1 MTTTTYSIH
10 RAYDHS
16 IAATFGI
23 DDDMAKAAISIAEA
37 DYAAHGDKTIR
48 YYLHNGRGVVAAFMT
63 RQGAAHQVLR
73 DDYLQ
78 FSDKAKAKRT
88 EAVLFND

>member
-1 MTTTTYSIH
+1 MTTTYSIH

-16 IAATFGI
+16 IVATFGI
-23 DDDMAKAAISIAEA
+23 DEDMAKVAIKIAEE
-37 DYAAHGDKTIR
+37 DFAAYGDMTTR

-63 RQGAAHQVLR
+63 RQGAAHQILR
-73 DDYLQ
+73 DDYLK

-88 EAVLFND
+88 EKDLPND